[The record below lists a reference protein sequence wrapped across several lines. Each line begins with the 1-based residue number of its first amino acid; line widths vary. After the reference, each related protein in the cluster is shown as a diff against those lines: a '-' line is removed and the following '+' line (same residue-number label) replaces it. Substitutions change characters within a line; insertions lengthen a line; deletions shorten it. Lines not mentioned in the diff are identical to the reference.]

1 MRNTITLRVKN
12 KSKFDRLLALIR
24 DLDYVEILKNDQGKK
39 NKKISSE
46 DDFFAL
52 AGIWKDRNISAKEL
66 REKAWPKTK

>member
-1 MRNTITLRVKN
+1 MDNTITLRVKN

-24 DLDYVEILKNDQGKK
+24 DLDYVEILKKDQGDMDKK
-39 NKKISSE
+39 VSS

-66 REKAWPKTK
+66 REKAWPKTKS